1 MDNTDYIHFLK
12 ELENKLLSIT
22 LHGISA
28 LRHAVVTKAKLIEIN
43 VTEITRLI
51 FFRMISTI
59 KLILGYV
66 KNNCGLPR
74 VFFTYTTFN
83 IFCIIKLNL

>member
-1 MDNTDYIHFLK
+1 LA
-12 ELENKLLSIT
+12 LLPNSNFT

-51 FFRMISTI
+51 FFRMISI
-59 KLILGYV
+59 AKLILDYV
-66 KNNCGLPR
+66 KNYCGLPR
-74 VFFTYTTFN
+74 VF
-83 IFCIIKLNL
+83 LP

>member
-1 MDNTDYIHFLK
+1 
-12 ELENKLLSIT
+12 
-22 LHGISA
+22 
-28 LRHAVVTKAKLIEIN
+28 LIEIN

-51 FFRMISTI
+51 FFRMISLI
-59 KLILGYV
+59 KLILDYV

-83 IFCIIKLNL
+83 IFAL